1 MQKIHRITLKLII
14 LPLLFAGLLSFSV
27 STSFAQPEPVRFVE
41 DELLVQV
48 RPGSPHDKVH
58 KAFAD
63 NGASVVSEI
72 PQLNIKK
79 LKIPANLRE
88 GARQR
93 LAKNPHFGFVEP
105 NYIAEPTRTPN
116 DPSYPSQWHH
126 PKMASPLGWDVVTG
140 SASVDIAI
148 ADSGVDPTHPDLA
161 SKLLPGYNFY
171 DNNTNTSDVYGHG
184 TKVAGAAAAIADN
197 GAGVAGVAWN
207 NPIVPLRVTDTS
219 GYGYYSMMANAIIYA
234 ADRGI
239 RIVNLSF
246 GGTSSSLTLQNAID
260 YAWNKGT
267 MVFAS
272 AGNSNVSTLTYP
284 AACNHAIAVA
294 ATDSADNKSS
304 FSNYGTWITLAA
316 PGSSIY
322 TTAKGGGYASVSGTS
337 FSSPITAGVAALILS
352 VNPLL
357 TAQQVVDILKGSAD
371 DLGTVGFD
379 QYFGHGRVNVSKAI
393 AAAQEALVPSD
404 TQAPTAI
411 ISSPENLASVTGNVT
426 PAVTATDNVA
436 VEKVELYLNG
446 SLFAT
451 DATQPFSFSWDTT
464 AWPDGTYSI
473 DAYAY
478 DAAGNKGTAS
488 TVSVIVNN
496 AADVTPPVAAIR
508 SPASGTSLAGLKR
521 TTINAV
527 ATDNVAVAKLELYI
541 DGALKA
547 STLSGSLSY
556 LWNLSKVAAG
566 SHSIMVKAYDTSG
579 NVNSA
584 TVSVVR

>member
-1 MQKIHRITLKLII
+1 
-14 LPLLFAGLLSFSV
+14 
-27 STSFAQPEPVRFVE
+27 
-41 DELLVQV
+41 
-48 RPGSPHDKVH
+48 
-58 KAFAD
+58 
-63 NGASVVSEI
+63 
-72 PQLNIKK
+72 
-79 LKIPANLRE
+79 
-88 GARQR
+88 
-93 LAKNPHFGFVEP
+93 
-105 NYIAEPTRTPN
+105 
-116 DPSYPSQWHH
+116 
-126 PKMASPLGWDVVTG
+126 MASPLGWDVVTG